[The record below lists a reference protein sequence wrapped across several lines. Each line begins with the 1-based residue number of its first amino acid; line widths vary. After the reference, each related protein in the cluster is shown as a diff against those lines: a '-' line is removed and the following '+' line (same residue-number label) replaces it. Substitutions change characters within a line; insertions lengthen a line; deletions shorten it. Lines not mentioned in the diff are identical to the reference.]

1 MGSKRMRK
9 YYALYK
15 KQFILGPACKLTEA
29 ILELL
34 VPLVMARIVDVG
46 IPNND
51 VPYILKM
58 GALMVLLGAAGLGF
72 AVVCQYCAAVA
83 QQGVGTALRRDL
95 LHKIHTLSSADR
107 AAFSNATLV
116 TRITNDINQIQ
127 SGVAMLIRLVF
138 RSPFL
143 IAGSLVMAMALDLR
157 MSVIFFI
164 AGFIV
169 SAIMYYVLSR
179 SLPLYRKIQQKLDGL
194 LRITG
199 ENLSGVRVI
208 RAFVRSRHETE
219 RFADGNEK
227 LTRVCMRVARL
238 NAYLNPLTFAV
249 INLGIAALL
258 VFGGYKVE
266 AGSLTQGEIIALTNY
281 MTQILLSII
290 VFANVIVVFT
300 KAGASV
306 DRVKEVLDAEPTM
319 HEGAQHTFD
328 EAANAVEVRHVDFCF
343 PDSEEKLL
351 SDVDFTI
358 RKGETVGIIGGTGA
372 GKSVLVNLLLRL
384 YDVTDGEIRIF
395 GRDVRDCTFA
405 ALRSAVHIVSQGSKL
420 FQGTVRENL
429 LCGKSGISQEDL
441 QKALRIAQCDFVDT
455 LPEGLDAPVEEG
467 GKNFSGGQRQ
477 RLCVARALVGDPEIL
492 IFDDSSSAL
501 DYATDAHMRA
511 AVSKELQGKTVLY
524 VAQRVSTVR
533 NADKIILLDDGV
545 VRGIGTHQTL
555 YAENELYREICDSQL
570 SESEAVS

>member
-1 MGSKRMRK
+1 MRK
-9 YYALYK
+9 YYMLYK
-15 KQFILGPACKLTEA
+15 KEFILGPACKLTEA

-46 IPNND
+46 VQNGD

-58 GALMVLLGAAGLGF
+58 GGLMVLLGAAGLGF
-72 AVVCQYCAAVA
+72 AVICQYCAAVA

-107 AAFSNATLV
+107 AQFSNATLI
-116 TRITNDINQIQ
+116 TRITNDVNQIQ

-143 IAGSLVMAMALDLR
+143 IAGSLIMAMALDLR

-164 AGFIV
+164 AGFLV
-169 SAIMYYVLSR
+169 SGIMYYVLSR
-179 SLPLYRKIQQKLDGL
+179 SLPLYKKIQQKLDGL

-208 RAFVRSRHETE
+208 RAFVRQAHETK
-219 RFADGNEK
+219 RFADGNEA
-227 LTRVCMRVARL
+227 LTRVCMRVAKL

-258 VFGGYKVE
+258 VFGGFKVN

-300 KAGASV
+300 KAGASI
-306 DRVKEVLDAEPTM
+306 DRVKEVLAAEPTM
-319 HEGAQHTFD
+319 HEGTEETFD
-328 EAANAVEVRHVDFCF
+328 ENAPAVEVRHVDFSF
-343 PDSEEKLL
+343 AGSEENLL
-351 SDVDFTI
+351 SDIDFTI
-358 RKGETVGIIGGTGA
+358 ERGETVGIIGGTGA
-372 GKSVLVNLLLRL
+372 GKSVLVNLLMRL
-384 YDVTDGEIRIF
+384 HDVTGGEVRIF

-405 ALRSAVHIVSQGSKL
+405 ALRGAVHIVSQGSRL

-429 LCGKSGISQEDL
+429 LCGKRDISDEALRQ
-441 QKALRIAQCDFVDT
+441 ALRIAQCSEFVDK

-501 DYATDAHMRA
+501 DYATDANMRS
-511 AVSKELQGKTVLY
+511 AVSKELRGKTVLY

-533 NADKIILLDDGV
+533 NADKIILLDDGE

-555 YAENELYREICDSQL
+555 YTENELYREICDSQL

>member
-1 MGSKRMRK
+1 MRK
-9 YYALYK
+9 YYMLYK
-15 KQFILGPACKLTEA
+15 KEFILGPACKLTEA

-46 IPNND
+46 VQNGD

-58 GALMVLLGAAGLGF
+58 GGLMVLLGAAGLGF
-72 AVVCQYCAAVA
+72 AVICQYCAAVA

-95 LHKIHTLSSADR
+95 LHKIHTLSCADR
-107 AAFSNATLV
+107 AQFSNATLII
-116 TRITNDINQIQ
+116 RITNDINQIQ

-143 IAGSLVMAMALDLR
+143 IAGSLIMAMALDLR

-164 AGFIV
+164 AGFLV
-169 SAIMYYVLSR
+169 SGIMYYVLSR
-179 SLPLYRKIQQKLDGL
+179 SLPLYKKIQQKLDGL

-208 RAFVRSRHETE
+208 RAFVRQAHETK
-219 RFADGNEK
+219 RFADGNEA
-227 LTRVCMRVARL
+227 LTRVCMRVAKL

-258 VFGGYKVE
+258 VFGGFKVN

-300 KAGASV
+300 KAGASI
-306 DRVKEVLDAEPTM
+306 DRVKEVLAAEPSM
-319 HEGAQHTFD
+319 HEGTEETFD
-328 EAANAVEVRHVDFCF
+328 ESAPAVEVRHVDFSF
-343 PDSEEKLL
+343 AGSEEKLL
-351 SDVDFTI
+351 SDIDFTI
-358 RKGETVGIIGGTGA
+358 ERGETVGIIGGTGA
-372 GKSVLVNLLLRL
+372 GKSVLVNLLMRL
-384 YDVTDGEIRIF
+384 HDVTGGEVRIF
-395 GRDVRDCTFA
+395 GRDVRNCTFA
-405 ALRSAVHIVSQGSKL
+405 ALRGTVHIVSQGSRL

-429 LCGKSGISQEDL
+429 LCGKRDISDEALRQ
-441 QKALRIAQCDFVDT
+441 ALRIAQCSEFVDK

-477 RLCVARALVGDPEIL
+477 RLCVARALVDDPEIL

-501 DYATDAHMRA
+501 DYATDANMRR
-511 AVSKELQGKTVLY
+511 AVSKELRGKTVLY

-533 NADKIILLDDGV
+533 NADKIILLDDGE

-555 YAENELYREICDSQL
+555 YAQNELYREICDSQL